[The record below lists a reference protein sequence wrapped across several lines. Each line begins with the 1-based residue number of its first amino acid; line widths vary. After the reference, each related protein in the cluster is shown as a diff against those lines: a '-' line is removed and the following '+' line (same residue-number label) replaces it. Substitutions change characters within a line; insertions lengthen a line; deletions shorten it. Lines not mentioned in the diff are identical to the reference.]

1 MKLFTSLSFKKDL
14 VKINSHVAVD
24 RDLLLV
30 FLLMFVTVVLL
41 LLSGPIW
48 QEGQVPSRLLVIRLK
63 QYYEGKRHNSV
74 T

>member
-41 LLSGPIW
+41 LLSCPIW